1 MQKKNLKRGIH
12 LMGVLNVTPD
22 SFHDGGLYLDPRVA
36 VSHATQLIADGASIL
51 DVGAESTRPGA
62 QTLSPEEEI
71 TRLMPVVSQLV
82 AQTKDAPVYI
92 SIDTRKSE
100 VAAALLEQGAT
111 MINDVSALQFDPQLA
126 TIVAK
131 HDAWLVLS
139 HSFGTP
145 ATMQQAVRDREDVV
159 ADILN
164 DLQKSIQVARQAG
177 VSQDKLV
184 VDPGFGFGKSYEQNL
199 TILSQLGRF
208 KTLGFPIM
216 VGLSRKKTTGI
227 VLQKKLGLAQVP
239 ATDKRL
245 LPSLAAHLLA
255 VERGAT
261 IIRTHDVKAQLEVLA
276 FWEELKNVE

>member
-164 DLQKSIQVARQAG
+164 DLQKSIKILAINLEKPLNDLLEEAI
-177 VSQDKLV
+177 QDLLK
-184 VDPGFGFGKSYEQNL
+184 KYENL
-199 TILSQLGRF
+199 
-208 KTLGFPIM
+208 KA
-216 VGLSRKKTTGI
+216 KK
-227 VLQKKLGLAQVP
+227 K
-239 ATDKRL
+239 
-245 LPSLAAHLLA
+245 
-255 VERGAT
+255 
-261 IIRTHDVKAQLEVLA
+261 
-276 FWEELKNVE
+276 